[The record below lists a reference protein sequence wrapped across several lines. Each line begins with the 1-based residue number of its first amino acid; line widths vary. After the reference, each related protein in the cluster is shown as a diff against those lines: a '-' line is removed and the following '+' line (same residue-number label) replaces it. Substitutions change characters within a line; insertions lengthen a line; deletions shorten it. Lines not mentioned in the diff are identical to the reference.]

1 MNHEKGLYFHDR
13 DSLANDINNVPAY
26 YDLSAELIA
35 DEIFNNKENTLQVS
49 AADADVI
56 AEHLR
61 QIAESVDRE
70 EWDVLDNS
78 DADYQ
83 VIVSGSLERGT
94 TYRSYQPVANG
105 ISEQKIA
112 AFIAAFNPKVALALL
127 DKNLQLQREKD
138 AIEAVALALRDDM
151 RHAREQLEAAEQH
164 IAERREYYEG
174 VIADGSKRIADL
186 ETQKADL
193 MEHVLNGYE
202 ATALT
207 MTLRKMDSY
216 LPDYLRFC
224 GIYGVEHDAII
235 DKLDYQSFVLKRLKN
250 GDLRQDIDA
259 GTGKEEQA

>member
-1 MNHEKGLYFHDR
+1 MTAL
-13 DSLANDINNVPAY
+13 
-26 YDLSAELIA
+26 
-35 DEIFNNKENTLQVS
+35 NKQV
-49 AADADVI
+49 
-56 AEHLR
+56 LR

-70 EWDVLDNS
+70 EWDVLDNG

-83 VIVSGSLERGT
+83 VIVSGSLERGA
-94 TYRSYQPVANG
+94 TYRSYKPVTNE
-105 ISEQKIA
+105 ISNKKIA

-127 DKNLQLQREKD
+127 DELEATAHSAAVDHEAACSLVAENEELKRRIAELERSETQLISE
-138 AIEAVALALRDDM
+138 RDD
-151 RHAREQLEAAEQH
+151 AESALNDAYKAVMGQAPEWSNWFSFENA
-164 IAERREYYEG
+164 IDEIELACELWRNQTDD
-174 VIADGSKRIADL
+174 VIQFRQRIADL